1 MNNFFLSGGNA
12 RLTREFHE
20 ATIKTLQFGFAT
32 IKLIIHKLVTNS
44 LATGLFH
51 LSLEILMTLKFVAS
65 SPRNETRPV
74 SADYPHAECTCF
86 SQKIFRY

>member
-12 RLTREFHE
+12 RLMKLTQEFHE

-32 IKLIIHKLVTNS
+32 IKLIHKLVTNS

-51 LSLEILMTLKFVAS
+51 LSLEILMKQ
-65 SPRNETRPV
+65 
-74 SADYPHAECTCF
+74 C
-86 SQKIFRY
+86 